1 MDLSTRGGVRQVCH
15 PPHSS
20 LLGRVILVSLL
31 KLFVDTDW
39 DKLFV
44 TGSQTTIRMLSH
56 LFVVAVAELVGL
68 GSD

>member
-1 MDLSTRGGVRQVCH
+1 M
-15 PPHSS
+15 
-20 LLGRVILVSLL
+20 GRVILVSLW
-31 KLFVDTDW
+31 KLLVDMDW